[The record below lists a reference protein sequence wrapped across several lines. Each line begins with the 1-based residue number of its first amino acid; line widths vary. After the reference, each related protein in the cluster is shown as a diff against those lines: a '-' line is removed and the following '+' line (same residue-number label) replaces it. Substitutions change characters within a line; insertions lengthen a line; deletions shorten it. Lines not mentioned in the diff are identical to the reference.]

1 MRRGGLVLLV
11 GLLAAVVVPACS
23 DDGTPPRTTS
33 STSAPDGTTTVPHFT
48 GDAGS
53 PFCSLLRDLD
63 VGAVLG
69 DTSGTP
75 EAIEAG
81 FTRLLSV
88 LRQAATLAPDEL
100 QEDTALILAGMAA
113 LDAALRPVGYSFDAL
128 AEAPNAVEIAA
139 AVNDP
144 SFTVAGD
151 RVEAYRTQVC
161 RL

>member
-1 MRRGGLVLLV
+1 VRRGGLVLLV
-11 GLLAAVVVPACS
+11 GLLASVGLAACS
-23 DDGTPPRTTS
+23 DDSSPPTTAS
-33 STSAPDGTTTVPHFT
+33 STSAPDPTTTVPHFT

-63 VGAVLG
+63 VDAVLG

-88 LRQAATLAPDEL
+88 LRQAAELAPEQL
-100 QEDTALILAGMAA
+100 RADTALILEGMTA
-113 LDAALRPVGYSFDAL
+113 LDTALRPVGYDFDAL
-128 AEAPNAVEIAA
+128 ADAPNAVEIAA

-144 SFTVAGD
+144 AFTVAGD

-161 RL
+161 HL